1 MVDLAYIQRSEEH
14 GEFLSEA
21 GHTFWHG
28 CYQLGIE
35 TRAFLPNDIET
46 LPLTKN
52 TMVYGG
58 IGMVR
63 KAFDRL
69 GVPQPQLDGMPPPGT
84 ESLYGRRIWATT
96 MAEVRQGYEDN
107 RFFFI
112 KPLKKHK
119 AFTGH
124 VTSGSI
130 SNLSMTASLEDSFEI
145 MASEVVE
152 FVAEYRLFVHRNRI
166 IGSRFYC
173 GDFRK
178 PISYSVADEFIER
191 FQNPPIAYSLD
202 LGVDKNQLT
211 RVVEINDAFSLGS
224 YGMSAVPYAR
234 MVMDR
239 WDEIVGAV

>member
-1 MVDLAYIQRSEEH
+1 MIDLAYIQREDH

-21 GHTFWHG
+21 TYSFWHG
-28 CYQLGIE
+28 CTYLGIP
-35 TRAFLPNDIET
+35 TASFTQHTIDT
-46 LPLTKN
+46 LPLTKS

-69 GVPQPQLDGMPPPGT
+69 GVPQPKLDGLPPAGT
-84 ESLYGRRIWATT
+84 EALYGRRIWATT

-112 KPLKKHK
+112 KPLKQHK

-124 VTSGSI
+124 VTSGT
-130 SNLSMTASLEDSFEI
+130 LSSLAKTAHLEDSYEV

-152 FVAEYRLFVHRNRI
+152 FVAEYRLFVHRGKI
-166 IGSRFYC
+166 LGSRFYC
-173 GDFRK
+173 GDFRQ
-178 PISYSVADEFIER
+178 PVSYSVADEFITA
-191 FQNPPIAYSLD
+191 FKDAPVAYSLD
-202 LGVDKNQLT
+202 LGVDRRQMT

-224 YGMSAVPYAR
+224 YGMNSIAYTR

-239 WDEIVGAV
+239 WEEIVGTL